1 MTEPHEHRGPP
12 WGGGPPPWSNGPRPW
27 GGGGF
32 GPGRRFRRGALA
44 VLTVMVLLI
53 AALSWLVASLVAGNA
68 PHLWVFVV
76 VTTVVLVGLVAVARW
91 LWRYTRAVGGLMDAA
106 DRVASGD
113 YEARID
119 LSSSGQLRRLGTSF
133 NQMTERLETNERRR
147 RELLA
152 DMAHE
157 LRTPL
162 QVIRGSVEGMLDGLY
177 GADPERLRTMLDE
190 TELMAR
196 LLDDLRTL
204 SMAEEGVLPLHRE
217 PTDMRILA
225 EDAIRSLEQTAH
237 DKTVALVLEASD
249 PAPLGADPVR
259 LAEVLQNLLSNAIR
273 HTPPGG
279 RVLVRVS
286 ATRAG
291 VRTEVRDTGPG
302 IDAELLPHVF
312 DRFVRS
318 ADTGGTGLGLAIAK
332 RLVEAHGGTIEAT
345 QPTEGGTSIAFTIPG

>member
-1 MTEPHEHRGPP
+1 MTEPHDHRGPP
-12 WGGGPPPWSNGPRPW
+12 WGGGPPPWGARPW

-53 AALSWLVASLVAGNA
+53 AALSWLVASVVAGNA

-76 VTTVVLVGLVAVARW
+76 VTIVVLVGLAAVARW

-106 DRVASGD
+106 DRVAAGEYD
-113 YEARID
+113 TRID
-119 LSSSGQLRRLGTSF
+119 LSTSGQLRRLGVAF
-133 NQMTERLETNERRR
+133 NEMTERLETNERRR

-157 LRTPL
+157 VRTPL
-162 QVIRGSVEGMLDGLY
+162 QVIRGSLEGMLDGLY
-177 GADPERLRTMLDE
+177 GAEPERLRTMLDE

-217 PTDMRILA
+217 QVDMRILA
-225 EDAIRSLEQTAH
+225 EDAIRSLEQAGN
-237 DKTVALVLEASD
+237 DKSVTVALEAPD
-249 PAPLGADPVR
+249 HAPLDADPVR

-286 ATRAG
+286 STKSG
-291 VRTEVRDTGPG
+291 VHTEVRDTGPG

-318 ADTGGTGLGLAIAK
+318 ADTGGMGLGLAIAK

-345 QPTEGGTSIAFTIPG
+345 QPSDGGTSIAFTVPV